1 MVKGPSLTVFLF
13 NSEALIATPGLVHE
27 HFSTHCNS
35 PVLLYS
41 QTCYSS
47 TERNNISVMRLSLD
61 NPLMIILLIS
71 SCVAPLTVRSLM
83 GTVDSLPVISSCSY
97 VFFNLSL
104 VFCSFRISCTF
115 LELSEILVAALTAY
129 ITDSELTSVLFS
141 WVYHQTKL
149 LIYPSR
155 YRSSKQTFVQ
165 CCLVILQDILFCR
178 AVTAET
184 HTKYCISLLRTRNSC

>member
-47 TERNNISVMRLSLD
+47 TERNNINVMWVSFD

-129 ITDSELTSVLFS
+129 ITDSELTSVLFPGYIIRPNCWFIPLDKEVPNKPLFS
-141 WVYHQTKL
+141 AVL
-149 LIYPSR
+149 LFFRIYCS
-155 YRSSKQTFVQ
+155 
-165 CCLVILQDILFCR
+165 
-178 AVTAET
+178 AEQW
-184 HTKYCISLLRTRNSC
+184 LLRHV

>member
-47 TERNNISVMRLSLD
+47 TERNNISVMQLSLD

-71 SCVAPLTVRSLM
+71 SCVAPLTVRSFM
-83 GTVDSLPVISSCSY
+83 GTVDSLPVISSCSCIFQLKFGFLLFQNFLY
-97 VFFNLSL
+97 LP
-104 VFCSFRISCTF
+104 RI
-115 LELSEILVAALTAY
+115 V
-129 ITDSELTSVLFS
+129 
-141 WVYHQTKL
+141 
-149 LIYPSR
+149 
-155 YRSSKQTFVQ
+155 
-165 CCLVILQDILFCR
+165 
-178 AVTAET
+178 
-184 HTKYCISLLRTRNSC
+184 RNSCCSINCLHN